1 MFYLNFFI
9 CALSLCIILNC
20 INFKKNEHQS
30 LQFSKFQIQYLIVY
44 SLAYFSDWIKGPYVY
59 ILYESYGLSES
70 EIAYL
75 FIIGFGSSAI
85 SGPFVG
91 SLADMFG
98 PKKLCLAYF
107 IIYIASALTKHIQ
120 DFNWLLIGRILGGIG
135 TSLLTTTFES
145 WMVTE
150 HKRRSFDIG
159 LLDDTFVK
167 SSICNS
173 FSAILAGLLAQLVS
187 NMYGYVAPFV
197 FAILPLTLGFILCWK
212 WWSNIQVISTE
223 KKQHGFYESLN
234 AINKNLWI
242 LGFTQS
248 IFLGTMYT
256 FVFLW
261 TPALEGKDTPF
272 GLIFSIFMVMISIGS
287 SVSKKIKIEK
297 ENLPY
302 VILGI
307 SSFCFFC
314 MAYYIEQ
321 KHILFSAFI
330 LFECICGLMF
340 PTYGYLRAN
349 YIPNEHRT
357 TIMNIYRVPLNV
369 FVMIILLNK
378 KNMSLQTT
386 FYICLV
392 FNIVSFALWRKFEKP
407 PKEYELVDQ
416 EEDFGEIEEDSDNIE
431 GNNIDIVS

>member
-1 MFYLNFFI
+1 MFYFIFFI
-9 CALSLCIILNC
+9 CALIICLFLNYLNFQ
-20 INFKKNEHQS
+20 INEQQTLEFR
-30 LQFSKFQIQYLIVY
+30 KFQIQYLVIY

-59 ILYESYGLSES
+59 ILYESYGFSET

-91 SLADMFG
+91 RLADKFG

-107 IIYIASALTKHIQ
+107 IIYITSALTKHIQ
-120 DFNWLLIGRILGGIG
+120 DFNWLILGRVLGGIG

-150 HKRRSFDIG
+150 HKRRLFDVK
-159 LLDDTFVK
+159 LLDDTFIK

-212 WWSNIQVISTE
+212 WWSSIELEE
-223 KKQHGFYESLN
+223 KKQHGFYDSLN
-234 AINKNLWI
+234 AIDKNLWI
-242 LGFTQS
+242 LGLTQS
-248 IFLGTMYT
+248 MFLGTMYT

-261 TPALEGKDTPF
+261 TPALEEKNTPY

-287 SVSKKIKIEK
+287 SISKKANIEK
-297 ENLPY
+297 EKMPY
-302 VILGI
+302 FIFGI
-307 SSFCFFC
+307 TSLCFLC
-314 MAYYIEQ
+314 MAYYIEN
-321 KHILFSAFI
+321 KPIIFSAFV
-330 LFECICGLMF
+330 LFECVCGLMF
-340 PTYGYLRAN
+340 PIYGSLRAR

-369 FVMIILLNK
+369 FVIIILLNK

-386 FYICLV
+386 FYICLGV
-392 FNIVSFALWRKFEKP
+392 NLILLGLWKMFEKK
-407 PKEYELVDQ
+407 PKEYQPVDQEDQ
-416 EEDFGEIEEDSDNIE
+416 EEDFGKIEE
-431 GNNIDIVS
+431 